1 MYRKQAIEDLRN
13 YLREQD
19 CSAIIIPS
27 NDPHFGEYIPD
38 HYKSRAWISGFDGS
52 AGTVVITLDKAA
64 LWTDSRYFIAAA
76 SALEGSSIE
85 LMKMGIDGTPTISQ
99 WLKSVLDED
108 SIVAIDE
115 DLFTYSEYQK
125 LVDELSPCT
134 VTMVEDPFSSIWKD
148 RPLLEFN
155 DIMLLDEK
163 YAGESVSSKLER
175 FRETLDYPLPYAYI
189 ITELDETAWLFNI
202 RGKDIEY
209 NPVVLSYAVI
219 LPEKAVLFLR
229 QDRLPDKAM
238 SYLNS
243 QGVEVEDYEQFTS
256 YLRSLPKN
264 HIRIF
269 SRNRITARNYFAAL
283 ENVYETPQFSSVQ
296 PDPVEGGTINMM
308 KARKNPV
315 ELEGFRKAYEQDG
328 IAWRK
333 LLDYIS
339 ENKDKG
345 ITEYQVAL
353 KLIEF
358 RSECP
363 DYMGESFAPIV
374 AYASNAAIVHY
385 EPSESCSSVIEP
397 KGMLL
402 IDTGAHYLYGTTDTT
417 RTIPLGELTQEEKDD
432 YTLVLKGMVDLS
444 MARFLKGTRGAQ
456 LDILARGPVMTRAKV
471 YLHGTGHGIG
481 HFLNV
486 HEGPQSIRKEDNPV
500 PLMPGMVMSNEPGVY
515 VEGRYGI
522 RHENTIVVREFVKTD
537 MAEFYQ
543 FETLTKVPFD
553 LSVVNRRMLS
563 DEEMDWLEAF
573 NSSSF

>member
-202 RGKDIEY
+202 RGRDIEY

-456 LDILARGPVMTRAKV
+456 LDILARGPVMTRVKV

>member
-85 LMKMGIDGTPTISQ
+85 LMKMGIEGTPTISQ

-108 SIVAIDE
+108 SIVAVDE

-155 DIMLLDEK
+155 DIMLLEEK

-189 ITELDETAWLFNI
+189 ITELDEIAWLFNI

-269 SRNRITARNYFAAL
+269 SRNRITAKNYFAAL

-296 PDPVEGGTINMM
+296 PDPVEGGAINMM

-315 ELEGFRKAYEQDG
+315 ELEGFRKAYEQDA

-363 DYMGESFAPIV
+363 DYMGESFALIV

-385 EPSESCSSVIEP
+385 EPSESSSRVIEP

-522 RHENTIVVREFVKTD
+522 RHENTIVVSEFVKTD

>member
-134 VTMVEDPFSSIWKD
+134 VTMVEDPFSSIWKG

-283 ENVYETPQFSSVQ
+283 ENVYETPQFSSLQ

-385 EPSESCSSVIEP
+385 EPSESCSSVIGP

>member
-85 LMKMGIDGTPTISQ
+85 LMKMGIEGTPTISQ

-363 DYMGESFAPIV
+363 YYMGESFAPIV

-385 EPSESCSSVIEP
+385 EPSESSSSVIEP

>member
-385 EPSESCSSVIEP
+385 EPSESSSSVIEP

-444 MARFLKGTRGAQ
+444 MARFLKGTRGVQ

>member
-229 QDRLPDKAM
+229 QDRLLDKAM